1 MKHFRWLVLVALVLG
16 ALVISEVATQPVLT
30 NADRAHQLAENF
42 ACPVCSGQ
50 SVAESDVPIARAI
63 RTEIARMV
71 DQGAT
76 DAMVRTELV
85 ERFGEDIDYTPQG
98 SGLTGLVWVLPVLVV
113 TAAGTGLVLALRRWS
128 GAGSGGGASGKSS
141 KKLSRPLVLVGI
153 AVLALGAGLLVAQ
166 TSGSRGAGETGSGEI
181 RSSTR
186 TLLAQ
191 AGVAAPQEAIDL
203 YTEVLEL
210 QPSNVEALTYR
221 GWALWRSGGQV
232 LARLDVNAAVEFDPA
247 YPDARVFRAS
257 MLFADGESAAAADDL
272 MVLDTLAAP
281 PIVDDLLA
289 ASHLRERI
297 AADLAAQ
304 GELLAALTLLDS
316 GIEVTGQPAPLLAER
331 GWLLAVTFEPDLL
344 GLALEALDEAL
355 ALDPEHPNALA
366 YRALVR
372 SVLLDD
378 AEGAA
383 VDAAAFATLT
393 DPPEALVEL
402 LIAEGL
408 LG

>member
-1 MKHFRWLVLVALVLG
+1 MNRFRWMALVVLVLG
-16 ALVISEVATQPVLT
+16 ALVVSEVATQPVLT

-71 DQGAT
+71 DEGAT

-85 ERFGEDIDYTPQG
+85 ERFGQDIDYTPQG
-98 SGLTGLVWVLPVLVV
+98 SGLTGLVWVLPVVLAV
-113 TAAGTGLVLALRRWS
+113 AAVTGLVLALRRWS
-128 GAGSGGGASGKSS
+128 GASTGRASAKKSS
-141 KKLSRPLVLVGI
+141 RPMVLLGI
-153 AVLALGAGLLVAQ
+153 AVLAVGAGLLVAQ

-181 RSSTR
+181 RSSPR

-191 AGVAAPQEAIDL
+191 AGVAAPQEAITL

-221 GWALWRSGGQV
+221 AWALWRSGGQL
-232 LARLDVNAAVEFDPA
+232 LARVDISDAVTLDPA

-257 MLFADGESAAAADDL
+257 MLFADEEAAAAAQDL
-272 MVLDTLAAP
+272 LVLDTLAAP
-281 PIVDDLLA
+281 PIVGDLLA

-297 AADLAAQ
+297 ASSLAAQ
-304 GELLAALTLLDS
+304 GDLLMALTLLDS
-316 GIEVTGQPAPLLAER
+316 GIEVTAQPAPLLAER

-344 GLALEALDEAL
+344 GLAVEALDEAL
-355 ALDPEHPNALA
+355 VLESAHPNALA

-372 SVLLDD
+372 SVLLED

-383 VDAAAFATLT
+383 ADAAAFAALA
-393 DPPEALVEL
+393 DPPAALVEL
-402 LIAEGL
+402 LTAEGL

>member
-1 MKHFRWLVLVALVLG
+1 MNRFRWLALVALVLG
-16 ALVISEVATQPVLT
+16 ALVVSEVATQPVLT

-71 DQGAT
+71 DEGAT

-85 ERFGEDIDYTPQG
+85 DSFGQDIDYTPQG
-98 SGLTGLVWVLPVLVV
+98 SGLIGLVWVLPVVLAV
-113 TAAGTGLVLALRRWS
+113 AAVTGLALALRRWS
-128 GAGSGGGASGKSS
+128 GASTGRASAKKSS
-141 KKLSRPLVLVGI
+141 RPMVLLGI
-153 AVLALGAGLLVAQ
+153 AVLAVGAGLLVAQ
-166 TSGSRGAGETGSGEI
+166 TSGSRGVGETGSGEI

-191 AGVAAPQEAIDL
+191 AGVAAPQEAITL

-221 GWALWRSGGQV
+221 AWALWRSGGQL
-232 LARLDVNAAVEFDPA
+232 LARVDINDAVTMDPA

-257 MLFADGESAAAADDL
+257 MLFADEEAAAAAQDL
-272 MVLDTLAAP
+272 LVLDTLAAP
-281 PIVDDLLA
+281 PIVGDLLA

-297 AADLAAQ
+297 ASSLAAQ
-304 GELLAALTLLDS
+304 GDLLTALTLLDS
-316 GIEVTGQPAPLLAER
+316 GIEVTAQPAPLLAER

-344 GLALEALDEAL
+344 GLAVEALDEAL
-355 ALDPEHPNALA
+355 ALEPAHPNALA

-372 SVLLDD
+372 SVLLED

-383 VDAAAFATLT
+383 ADAASFAALA
-393 DPPEALVEL
+393 DPPTALVEL
-402 LIAEGL
+402 LTTEGL

>member
-1 MKHFRWLVLVALVLG
+1 MNRFRWLALVALVLG
-16 ALVISEVATQPVLT
+16 ALVVSEVATQPVLT

-71 DQGAT
+71 DEGAT

-85 ERFGEDIDYTPQG
+85 DSFGQDIDYTPQG
-98 SGLTGLVWVLPVLVV
+98 SGLTGLVWVLPVVLAV
-113 TAAGTGLVLALRRWS
+113 AAVTGLTLALRRWS
-128 GAGSGGGASGKSS
+128 GLSTGRAGSTEKSS
-141 KKLSRPLVLVGI
+141 RTMLLVGI
-153 AVLALGAGLLVAQ
+153 AVLAVGAGLLVAQ

-181 RSSTR
+181 RLSTR

-191 AGVAAPQEAIDL
+191 AGVAAPQEAIAL

-221 GWALWRSGGQV
+221 AWALWRSGGQL
-232 LARLDVNAAVEFDPA
+232 LARVDINDAVTMDPA

-257 MLFADGESAAAADDL
+257 MLFADEEAAAAAQDL
-272 MVLDTLAAP
+272 LVLDTLAAP
-281 PIVDDLLA
+281 PIVGDLLA

-297 AADLAAQ
+297 ASSLAAQ
-304 GELLAALTLLDS
+304 GDLLTALTLLDS
-316 GIEVTGQPAPLLAER
+316 GIEVTAQPAPLLAER

-344 GLALEALDEAL
+344 GLAVEALDEAL
-355 ALDPEHPNALA
+355 ALEPAHPNALA

-372 SVLLDD
+372 SVLLED

-383 VDAAAFATLT
+383 ADAASFAALA
-393 DPPEALVEL
+393 DPPTALVEL
-402 LIAEGL
+402 LTTEGL

>member
-1 MKHFRWLVLVALVLG
+1 MNRFRWLALVVLVLG
-16 ALVISEVATQPVLT
+16 ALVVSEVATQPVLT

-71 DQGAT
+71 DEGAT

-85 ERFGEDIDYTPQG
+85 ERFGQDIDYTPQG
-98 SGLTGLVWVLPVLVV
+98 SGLTGLVWVLPVVLAV
-113 TAAGTGLVLALRRWS
+113 AAVTGLVLALRRWS
-128 GAGSGGGASGKSS
+128 GASTGRASAKKSS
-141 KKLSRPLVLVGI
+141 RPMVLLGI
-153 AVLALGAGLLVAQ
+153 AVLAVGAGLLVAQ

-191 AGVAAPQEAIDL
+191 AGVAAPQEAITL

-221 GWALWRSGGQV
+221 AWALWRSGGQL
-232 LARLDVNAAVEFDPA
+232 LARVDISDAVTLDPA

-257 MLFADGESAAAADDL
+257 MLFADEEAAAAAQDL
-272 MVLDTLAAP
+272 LVLDTLAAP
-281 PIVDDLLA
+281 PIVGDLLA

-297 AADLAAQ
+297 ASSLAAQ
-304 GELLAALTLLDS
+304 GDLLMALTLLDS
-316 GIEVTGQPAPLLAER
+316 GIEVTAQPAPLLAER

-344 GLALEALDEAL
+344 GLAVEALDEAL
-355 ALDPEHPNALA
+355 VLESAHPNALA

-372 SVLLDD
+372 SVLLED

-383 VDAAAFATLT
+383 ADAAAFAALA
-393 DPPEALVEL
+393 DPPAALVEL
-402 LIAEGL
+402 LTAEGL

>member
-1 MKHFRWLVLVALVLG
+1 MNRFRWMALVVLVLG
-16 ALVISEVATQPVLT
+16 ALVVSEVATQPVLT

-71 DQGAT
+71 DEGAT

-85 ERFGEDIDYTPQG
+85 ESFGQDIDYTPQG
-98 SGLTGLVWVLPVLVV
+98 SGLTGLVWVLPVVLAV
-113 TAAGTGLVLALRRWS
+113 AAVTGLVLALRRWS
-128 GAGSGGGASGKSS
+128 GASTGRASAKKSS
-141 KKLSRPLVLVGI
+141 RPMVLLGI
-153 AVLALGAGLLVAQ
+153 AVLAVGAGLLVAQ

-191 AGVAAPQEAIDL
+191 AGVAAPQEAITL
-203 YTEVLEL
+203 YTEVLKL

-221 GWALWRSGGQV
+221 AWALWRSGGQL
-232 LARLDVNAAVEFDPA
+232 LARVDISDAVTMDPA

-257 MLFADGESAAAADDL
+257 MLFADEEAAAAAQDL
-272 MVLDTLAAP
+272 LVLDTLAAP
-281 PIVDDLLA
+281 PIVGDLLA

-297 AADLAAQ
+297 ASSLAAQ
-304 GELLAALTLLDS
+304 GDLLTALTLLDS
-316 GIEVTGQPAPLLAER
+316 GIEVTAQPAPLLAER

-344 GLALEALDEAL
+344 GLAVEALDEAL
-355 ALDPEHPNALA
+355 VLEPAHPNALA

-372 SVLLDD
+372 SVLLED

-383 VDAAAFATLT
+383 ADATAFAALA
-393 DPPEALVEL
+393 DPPAALVEL
-402 LIAEGL
+402 LTAEGL

>member
-1 MKHFRWLVLVALVLG
+1 MNRFRWMALVVLVLG
-16 ALVISEVATQPVLT
+16 ALVVSEVATQPVLT

-71 DQGAT
+71 DEGAT

-85 ERFGEDIDYTPQG
+85 ESFGQDIDYTPQG
-98 SGLTGLVWVLPVLVV
+98 SGLTGLVWVLPVVLAV
-113 TAAGTGLVLALRRWS
+113 AAVTGLVLALRRWS
-128 GAGSGGGASGKSS
+128 GASTGRASAKKSS
-141 KKLSRPLVLVGI
+141 RPMVLLGI
-153 AVLALGAGLLVAQ
+153 AVLAVGAGLLVAQ

-191 AGVAAPQEAIDL
+191 AGVAAPQEAITL
-203 YTEVLEL
+203 YTEVLKL

-221 GWALWRSGGQV
+221 AWALWRSGGQL
-232 LARLDVNAAVEFDPA
+232 LARVDISDAVTMDPA

-257 MLFADGESAAAADDL
+257 MLFADEEAAAESHDL
-272 MVLDTLAAP
+272 LVLDTLAAP
-281 PIVDDLLA
+281 PIVGDLLA

-297 AADLAAQ
+297 ASSLAAQ
-304 GELLAALTLLDS
+304 GDLLTALTLLDS
-316 GIEVTGQPAPLLAER
+316 GIEVTAQPAPLLAER

-344 GLALEALDEAL
+344 GLAVEALDEAL
-355 ALDPEHPNALA
+355 VLEPAHPNALA

-372 SVLLDD
+372 SVLLED

-383 VDAAAFATLT
+383 ADATAFAALA
-393 DPPEALVEL
+393 DPPAALVEL
-402 LIAEGL
+402 LTAEGL

>member
-1 MKHFRWLVLVALVLG
+1 MNRFRWLALVALVLG
-16 ALVISEVATQPVLT
+16 ALVVSEVATQPVLT

-71 DQGAT
+71 DEGAT

-85 ERFGEDIDYTPQG
+85 DSFGQDIDYTPQG
-98 SGLTGLVWVLPVLVV
+98 SGLIGLVWVLPVVLAV
-113 TAAGTGLVLALRRWS
+113 AAVTGLALALRRWS
-128 GAGSGGGASGKSS
+128 GASTGRASAKKSS
-141 KKLSRPLVLVGI
+141 RPMVLLGI
-153 AVLALGAGLLVAQ
+153 AVLAVGAGLLVAQ
-166 TSGSRGAGETGSGEI
+166 TSGSRGVGETGSGEI
-181 RSSTR
+181 RLSTR

-191 AGVAAPQEAIDL
+191 AGVAAPQEAIAL

-221 GWALWRSGGQV
+221 AWALWRSGGQL
-232 LARLDVNAAVEFDPA
+232 LARVDINDAVTMDPA

-257 MLFADGESAAAADDL
+257 MLFADEEAAAAAQDL
-272 MVLDTLAAP
+272 LVLDTLAAP
-281 PIVDDLLA
+281 PIVGDLLA

-297 AADLAAQ
+297 ASSLAAQ
-304 GELLAALTLLDS
+304 GDLLTALTLLDS
-316 GIEVTGQPAPLLAER
+316 GIEVTAQPAPLLAER

-344 GLALEALDEAL
+344 GLAVEALDEAL
-355 ALDPEHPNALA
+355 ALEPAHPNALA

-372 SVLLDD
+372 SVLLED

-383 VDAAAFATLT
+383 ADAASFAALA
-393 DPPEALVEL
+393 DPPTALVEL
-402 LIAEGL
+402 LTTEGL

>member
-1 MKHFRWLVLVALVLG
+1 MNRFRWLALVVLVLG
-16 ALVISEVATQPVLT
+16 ALVVSEVATQPVLT

-71 DQGAT
+71 DEGAT

-85 ERFGEDIDYTPQG
+85 ERFGQDIDYTPQG
-98 SGLTGLVWVLPVLVV
+98 SGLTGLVWVLPVVLAV
-113 TAAGTGLVLALRRWS
+113 AAGTGLVLALRRW
-128 GAGSGGGASGKSS
+128 AGASTGRASA
-141 KKLSRPLVLVGI
+141 KKASRPMVLLGI
-153 AVLALGAGLLVAQ
+153 AVLAVGAGLLVAQ

-191 AGVAAPQEAIDL
+191 AGVAAPQEAITL

-221 GWALWRSGGQV
+221 AWALWRSGGQL
-232 LARLDVNAAVEFDPA
+232 LARVDISDAVTLDPA

-257 MLFADGESAAAADDL
+257 MLFADEEAAAAAQDL
-272 MVLDTLAAP
+272 LVLDTLAAP
-281 PIVDDLLA
+281 PIVGDLLA

-297 AADLAAQ
+297 ASSLAAQ
-304 GELLAALTLLDS
+304 GDLLMALTLLDS
-316 GIEVTGQPAPLLAER
+316 GIEVTAQPAPLLAER

-344 GLALEALDEAL
+344 GLAVEALDEAL
-355 ALDPEHPNALA
+355 VLESAHPNALA

-372 SVLLDD
+372 SVLLED

-383 VDAAAFATLT
+383 ADAAAFAALA
-393 DPPEALVEL
+393 DPPAALVEL
-402 LIAEGL
+402 LTAEGL